1 MLIPI
6 KEEINKTSE
15 EGIFNKN
22 KSALYLLEG
31 GLTHEE
37 VSICWETWRNL
48 ELVIVHEASIYNGNE
63 RLVLAKRIKNTTR
76 TYQSKKKKNKI
87 NKSILFLF
95 FWGTNVFL
103 TCVRNDQIRISDI
116 AC

>member
-37 VSICWETWRNL
+37 VSICWEAWRNL

-76 TYQSKKKKNKI
+76 TYQSKEK
-87 NKSILFLF
+87 
-95 FWGTNVFL
+95 
-103 TCVRNDQIRISDI
+103 
-116 AC
+116 